1 MPLFPAFLDLSAG
14 TVLVV
19 GQGHEADSKAEK
31 MAPFCREVLRCPYP
45 PRYEKLPLLVIL
57 AEKDHPE
64 NEHWAEHFRSLGVTV
79 NVADR
84 PELCDF
90 IFPSLI
96 VRGDVSVGIATGGK
110 APALSALLR
119 KRIEDALPEDT
130 EAILEAAAALT
141 RELRKTI
148 PDPHE
153 RGRAIRERLEA
164 LFG

>member
-31 MAPFCREVLRCPYP
+31 MAPFCREVLRCRYP

-119 KRIEDALPEDT
+119 KRIEVTLPEDT